1 MRDVFIEED
10 YSLGESVLSDTLL
23 YKEIDATINKWLN
36 LQKIVKE
43 SQSLENIISQENEG
57 KIEQMK
63 KHINDFYD
71 LKLKARKLYKDI
83 KFIKLSEIY

>member
-36 LQKIVKE
+36 LQKIIKE
-43 SQSLENIISQENEG
+43 SQSLEKIIEKQHKDNF
-57 KIEQMK
+57 EQMK
-63 KHINDFYD
+63 KWVREKWINRNYEIFKRNNYSN
-71 LKLKARKLYKDI
+71 RKWK
-83 KFIKLSEIY
+83 K